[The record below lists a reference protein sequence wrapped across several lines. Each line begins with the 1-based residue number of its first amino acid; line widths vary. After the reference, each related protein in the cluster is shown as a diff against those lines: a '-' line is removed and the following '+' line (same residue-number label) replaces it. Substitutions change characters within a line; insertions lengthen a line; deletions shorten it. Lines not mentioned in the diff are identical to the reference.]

1 MRKFSG
7 NGFSSLMLF
16 LASIGLIGWIIY
28 LGVSL
33 PTSYRANH
41 WDVAWVGFDIA
52 MVSTLL
58 LTSWALWKRRQIAI
72 PAAMVS
78 ATFLIIDSWFDVAT
92 SDPGKDLDVSI
103 ALAIV
108 STAVAVQL
116 LRFSH
121 KAIRQS
127 IRNAYE
133 QAGKECLSDALWQTP
148 LMIFERET
156 EVIIE
161 SDSGIEKN

>member
-1 MRKFSG
+1 
-7 NGFSSLMLF
+7 MLLF
-16 LASIGLIGWIIY
+16 VSIGLIAWIIY
-28 LGVSL
+28 LMVSL

-41 WDVAWVGFDIA
+41 WDLAWVGFDIA

-78 ATFLIIDSWFDVAT
+78 ATFLMIDAWFGVAT
-92 SDPGKDLDVSI
+92 SQPGWDLDLSI
-103 ALAIV
+103 LLAIV
-108 STAVAVQL
+108 SITFAVQL

-133 QAGKECLSDALWQTP
+133 QAGKELLSEALWQTP
-148 LMIFERET
+148 LMIFERE
-156 EVIIE
+156 
-161 SDSGIEKN
+161 SRRKNRR

>member
-1 MRKFSG
+1 
-7 NGFSSLMLF
+7 MLL
-16 LASIGLIGWIIY
+16 LASIGLVGWIIY
-28 LGVSL
+28 LGFSL

-52 MVSTLL
+52 MVSTFL

-72 PAAMVS
+72 PSAMVS
-78 ATFLIIDSWFDVAT
+78 ATFLVIDSWFDVAT
-92 SDPGKDLDVSI
+92 SESGKDLDLSI
-103 ALAIV
+103 GLAIV
-108 STAVAVQL
+108 SIAVAVRL

-133 QAGKECLSDALWQTP
+133 QAGKECISDALWQTP
-148 LMIFERET
+148 LMIFEREV
-156 EVIIE
+156 EAIIE
-161 SDSGIEKN
+161 SDT

>member
-1 MRKFSG
+1 MNETLKLKKYSRI
-7 NGFSSLMLF
+7 GFSSLLLL
-16 LASIGLIGWIIY
+16 LAAMVLSGWIIY
-28 LGVSL
+28 LMVSL

-41 WDVAWVGFDIA
+41 WDLAWVGFDSA
-52 MVSTLL
+52 MVGALL

-78 ATFLIIDSWFDVAT
+78 ASFLIIDAWFDVAT
-92 SDPGKDLDVSI
+92 SDPGWDLDLSILLAMVSI
-103 ALAIV
+103 AF
-108 STAVAVQL
+108 AVQL

-133 QAGKECLSDALWQTP
+133 QAGKELLSDALWQTP
-148 LMIFERET
+148 LMIFERE
-156 EVIIE
+156 
-161 SDSGIEKN
+161 SRRKKRK

>member
-1 MRKFSG
+1 MNETLKLKKYSRI
-7 NGFSSLMLF
+7 GFSSLLLL
-16 LASIGLIGWIIY
+16 LAAMVLSGWIIY
-28 LGVSL
+28 LMVSL

-41 WDVAWVGFDIA
+41 WDLAWVGFDSA
-52 MVSTLL
+52 MVGALL

-78 ATFLIIDSWFDVAT
+78 ASFLIIDAWFDVAT
-92 SDPGKDLDVSI
+92 SDPGWDLDLSI
-103 ALAIV
+103 LLAIV
-108 STAVAVQL
+108 SIAFAVQL

-133 QAGKECLSDALWQTP
+133 QAGKELLSDALWQTP
-148 LMIFERET
+148 LMIFERE
-156 EVIIE
+156 
-161 SDSGIEKN
+161 SRRKKRK